1 MVEVLQSP
9 IHFEFFKRFMM
20 DNKTVHPLLFWKYV
34 EDLKEAQFARHRN
47 HIISVIYRK
56 FFSKAAKQGL
66 TTTVNIREKSFL
78 LESDLINPKMFK
90 EKGNM

>member
-1 MVEVLQSP
+1 
-9 IHFEFFKRFMM
+9 MM

-34 EDLKEAQFARHRN
+34 ENLKEAQSARHRN

-66 TTTVNIREKSFL
+66 NTTVNIREK
-78 LESDLINPKMFK
+78 
-90 EKGNM
+90 

>member
-1 MVEVLQSP
+1 MVEVMQSP

-34 EDLKEAQFARHRN
+34 EDLKEAQSARHRN

-78 LESDLINPKMFK
+78 LEFDLINHKMFK
-90 EKGNM
+90 EKGNW

>member
-1 MVEVLQSP
+1 MQSP

-34 EDLKEAQFARHRN
+34 EDLKEAQSARHRN

-66 TTTVNIREKSFL
+66 TTTVNIREKSFFTRIWPYK
-78 LESDLINPKMFK
+78 S
-90 EKGNM
+90 